1 MSNDLTKTKQVQNEV
16 SINHIQNAIMVSE
29 EALLGSLG
37 WMAHILKS
45 FYRPK
50 L

>member
-29 EALLGSLG
+29 EALGQLG